1 MSGEALTF
9 VELDIPYCA
18 LTYGVAP
25 CQASLTNSPPTGTDK
40 CFNTLNT
47 CQDTANYDPQ
57 TITLRFAVAT
67 SYLPRDIDIVA
78 SSVLSVDYSPAIVS
92 LGENLGQRAS
102 IEVVFKDHP
111 HSDAGVGFD
120 KYHAERSYNPFLQG
134 SLWGKFRARQPFLR
148 GLALR
153 WITGF
158 VGDTLAEM
166 ETRHFF
172 IDSFTGPRPDGKFS
186 IIAKDALKFLDGD
199 RAQAPVLSTGF
210 LNADIT
216 NIATAATLSPAGIGN
231 SEYPASGFVCIGG
244 NEVCS
249 FTRAADALTLTRA
262 QRGTI
267 ASAHSAQDRVQICLT
282 FDAVDPASIINTL
295 IDNYTDTPLTY
306 TPYTEEWKFEVDNYL
321 NRVFT
326 FTITEPTPVRDLV
339 SRLIVQAGLALWDDN
354 IAQKLRLQVLRAI
367 PTDVARFTESN
378 IMARSFQQTEQPDK
392 RVTQVYVYFGQIDP
406 TKRYDD
412 PDNYRAS
419 ARWPATL
426 DEETGEGIAIKKIF
440 ANGIPGTG
448 GRTVAERV
456 AEIQEG
462 RYRTAPRRFSFQLM
476 RGSVTAPVLGGG
488 YQLSWRTLQDAFG
501 AMEDVPVQIM
511 RLNPPSAFFNVEAE
525 EFRFTAATDD
535 PNTFPITFDTNS
547 NNVNLRTVF
556 QSLYGTPASG
566 ITVNV
571 TVAAGVIIGSTS
583 ITLPAFDVGTWTDP
597 VTINLFVVGRI
608 QGCGGNGGRGDASN
622 GGVGGPALYTR
633 EAINLTST
641 DGEVWGGAG
650 GGGGSNTG
658 NGGGGGAGKLP
669 GTGGALVGSGQPGAD
684 GTTEAGGAG
693 GNAVPNP
700 GGAGGGPGLVGSNS
714 VFGGTGGA
722 AGAAIDG
729 DTFVTDVGAVGDIRG
744 GQIN

>member
-9 VELDIPYCA
+9 VEIDIPYCA

-40 CFNTLNT
+40 CFNSLIT
-47 CQDTANYDPQ
+47 CQDIANYDPQ
-57 TITLRFAVAT
+57 TVTLRFAVAT

-78 SSVLSVDYSPAIVS
+78 SSVLSVEYSPAIVS

-111 HSDAGVGFD
+111 HSDAGQGFD
-120 KYHAERSYNPFLQG
+120 KYHSERTYNPFLQG

-249 FTRAADALTLTRA
+249 FTRIADALTLTRA

-267 ASAHSAQDRVQICLT
+267 ASAHSAQDRVQLCIT
-282 FDAVDPASIINTL
+282 EDAQDPADILHRWIT
-295 IDNYTDTPLTY
+295 NYTDLDAAYITLATWQAE
-306 TPYTEEWKFEVDNYL
+306 TDANL

-326 FTITEPTPVRDLV
+326 FTITEPTPVKELV

-354 IAQKLRLQVLRAI
+354 VAQQLRLQVLRAI
-367 PTDVARFTESN
+367 PTTADRFTESN
-378 IMARSFQQTEQPDK
+378 IMRGSFQQTEQPEK

-419 ARWPATL
+419 ARWPEPP

-448 GRTVAERV
+448 GRTIAERI
-456 AEIQEG
+456 AAIQEG
-462 RYRTAPRRFSFQLM
+462 RYRTAPRRWSFNLM

-488 YQLSWRTLQDAFG
+488 YQLSWNTLQDAFG
-501 AMEDVPVQIM
+501 AMEDQPIQII
-511 RLNPPSAFFNVEAE
+511 RLNSPSAVFNVEAE
-525 EFRFTAATDD
+525 EMRFTAATDD
-535 PNTFPITFDTNS
+535 PLVFPIVFDTNS
-547 NNVNLRTVF
+547 NSIDLRDVF
-556 QSLYGTPASG
+556 NSLYGSSAAVSG
-566 ITVNV
+566 ITVNA
-571 TVAAGVIIGSTS
+571 TIQAGVLIGSTS
-583 ITLPAFDVGTWTDP
+583 VSIPAFDIGDWPAGITR
-597 VTINLFVVGRI
+597 NLIVIGRI
-608 QGCGGNGGRGDASN
+608 QGHGGNGGTYPGA
-622 GGVGGPALYTR
+622 GLVGAPALYTR
-633 EAINLTST
+633 VSINLTDTS
-641 DGEVWGGAG
+641 GEVWGGG
-650 GGGGSNTG
+650 GGGGAMTVTFNQL
-658 NGGGGGAGKLP
+658 GGGGGAGQLP
-669 GTGGALVGSGQPGAD
+669 GQGGGGTAPGFA
-684 GTTEAGGAG
+684 GTTEVGGVGGTVGAFTAGS
-693 GNAVPNP
+693 
-700 GGAGGGPGLVGSNS
+700 GGGPGLSGTS
-714 VFGGTGGA
+714 VHTAGGA
-722 AGAAIDG
+722 AGASIDG
-729 DTFVTDVGAVGDIRG
+729 ISFVTTIGGAGDRRG
-744 GQIN
+744 GTIN